1 MVIIRRNLYNPEK
14 EVITAVQD
22 NTGSHKY
29 NGCYGV
35 AADIGTTTI
44 SASLFALD
52 SGKYYR
58 NITETNS
65 QVKFGADVMMRIM
78 NSVMGKAGILHGI
91 IIEQVEN
98 IIERLSS
105 GICSMDKIIKMSVAG
120 NTTMCHIFLGRD
132 LSGMSGAPFKA
143 AYSGSASI
151 TGKEAGFKKC
161 PGIDIYVL
169 PGIAA
174 HTGADAVA
182 VICSQK
188 LYRTDKVQLA
198 VDIGTNAEIIL
209 NNKGRIYACSAAA
222 GPAFE
227 GKGVKCGI
235 RACQGAINGIKINKL
250 TGNIVLDV
258 LDTEEYSNN
267 KNLSRHTTK
276 LPATDTG
283 KYATNSMPP
292 EELIP
297 KGICGSGL
305 ADAISE
311 LLKVKVL
318 KPDGYLMDYN
328 EAMQS
333 GVKASVAERLYRSS
347 EGNYFVFYSK
357 TGLSNKQHEIVV
369 TQKDIRNIQL
379 AKAAIQ
385 AAAEVL
391 FTKAGILLKD
401 VDEVKIAGVF
411 GKFIHPGSAISFG
424 LYPDIDTDRLHFI
437 GNAAGNGAAQAL
449 FDNGFRELALKY
461 SREAIHV
468 ELAQEKIFQEKF
480 LNAMELKKW

>member
-1 MVIIRRNLYNPEK
+1 
-14 EVITAVQD
+14 
-22 NTGSHKY
+22 
-29 NGCYGV
+29 
-35 AADIGTTTI
+35 
-44 SASLFALD
+44 
-52 SGKYYR
+52 
-58 NITETNS
+58 
-65 QVKFGADVMMRIM
+65 
-78 NSVMGKAGILHGI
+78 
-91 IIEQVEN
+91 
-98 IIERLSS
+98 
-105 GICSMDKIIKMSVAG
+105 
-120 NTTMCHIFLGRD
+120 
-132 LSGMSGAPFKA
+132 
-143 AYSGSASI
+143 
-151 TGKEAGFKKC
+151 
-161 PGIDIYVL
+161 
-169 PGIAA
+169 
-174 HTGADAVA
+174 
-182 VICSQK
+182 
-188 LYRTDKVQLA
+188 
-198 VDIGTNAEIIL
+198 
-209 NNKGRIYACSAAA
+209 
-222 GPAFE
+222 
-227 GKGVKCGI
+227 
-235 RACQGAINGIKINKL
+235 
-250 TGNIVLDV
+250 
-258 LDTEEYSNN
+258 
-267 KNLSRHTTK
+267 
-276 LPATDTG
+276 
-283 KYATNSMPP
+283 MPP